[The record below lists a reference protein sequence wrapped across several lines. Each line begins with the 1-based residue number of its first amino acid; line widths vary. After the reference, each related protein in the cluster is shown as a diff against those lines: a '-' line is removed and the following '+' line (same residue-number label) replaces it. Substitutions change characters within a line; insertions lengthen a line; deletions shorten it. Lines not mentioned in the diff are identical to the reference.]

1 MANHTQTTEKPDDIN
16 AECEGGGIAG
26 YSMRNSVV
34 SWLIIM
40 VLAIG
45 GILAFNDLGRLE
57 DPEFTPRSA
66 LIVTAYPGASP
77 EQVEEEVTLLIE
89 SALQQLPSVKWIKS
103 VSTAG
108 LSQVDVMME
117 SEYTSLHLPQIWDEV
132 RRKIG
137 DLRTLPPGASK
148 PIVNDDFG
156 DVYGMI
162 WGITGDGYEMAELE
176 QFADQLRRDVVTL
189 EGVSK
194 VMIGGI
200 QQQQVFVEISNSKIA
215 ALNIPID
222 HITALLQQ
230 QNTVSNAGRVR
241 IQDDTVRLFP
251 TGEFQ
256 DISELR
262 DLVISPVGASAR
274 ILLGDVAEIRRGY
287 VEVPTKLMS
296 MNGLPALEF
305 GVSFMPGENVIE
317 VGARVQAHIDS
328 MLNKQPVGIEME
340 NIYNQPT
347 QVEKAVDGFVWS
359 LIEAVAI
366 VIGVLLLTM
375 GLKSGI
381 IIGIVLILSVTGTF
395 IFMEQMGIDL
405 QRISLG
411 ALIIALGMLVDNA
424 IVVVEGILIGMQR
437 GKSRFRAAIDIVEQ
451 TKWPLLGATVIAVTA
466 FAPIG
471 LSEDISGEL
480 VGSLFWVVLI
490 SLTLSWI
497 TAITTTPFLAAIFF
511 KNTKPATEG
520 EEVDPYKGVIFTSYR
535 KFLKIC
541 IRRRKTTM
549 LVLLVLLLGSVKGFG
564 MLKNEFFPPM
574 NLPKFMVDTWL
585 PYSTDI
591 RATAEEIQAMEQL
604 VLSHPEVTQVA
615 SSVGGGHVRF
625 MLAYKPEKMYN
636 NYGNLMVT
644 IKDMDKLTDVM
655 TDVRALLEDNFAG
668 ANYNFKRFEMGP
680 APDGRIEARFQ
691 GPDPEVLR
699 DLSNQ
704 AKAIMARHEGATA
717 VRDDWRERTKVI
729 RPDFNVEAARNLG
742 ISKSQ
747 VDSALLA
754 NFSGRSVGLYREGS
768 DLMPIIVQPPEAE
781 RTDINGIMEIQV
793 WSHQLQSYVSL
804 SQVVHSF
811 DVEFEDPIIMRRDR
825 KRTVMVMTDEDQM
838 GDLTTAAVLQS
849 FKAEVESIELPEGYT
864 MPWGGKHETSVD
876 ALVALGEKL
885 SGGYLVMILITILLF
900 SSFKDAAVIWTVV
913 PFAIIGV
920 VVGLYSANMPFTF
933 LALLGTMSLTG
944 MLIKNAIV
952 LVEEI
957 KLQIKEGK
965 EDYAAVIDAS
975 VSRVRPVS
983 MAAVTTVLGMIP
995 LITDGFFQAMAVA
1008 MMAGLT
1014 FATILTLIVIP
1025 VMYTMI
1031 HRVPSCDE
1039 SRC

>member
-1 MANHTQTTEKPDDIN
+1 MTTDTKSVNVPEDIEQ
-16 AECEGGGIAG
+16 ECKGGGIAG

-40 VLAIG
+40 VLLVG
-45 GILAFNDLGRLE
+45 GILAFKDLGRLE

-77 EQVEEEVTLLIE
+77 EQVEEEVTLVIE
-89 SALQQLPSVKWIKS
+89 NALQQLPSVKWIKS

-137 DLRTLPPGASK
+137 DIRTLPPGASK

-176 QFADQLRRDVVTL
+176 SFADQLRRDVVTL
-189 EGVSK
+189 DGVSK
-194 VMIGGI
+194 VVIGGI
-200 QQQQVFVEISNSKIA
+200 QQQQVFIELSNSKLS

-222 HITALLQQ
+222 HIAALLQN
-230 QNTVSNAGRVR
+230 QNSVSNAGRIR
-241 IQDDTVRLFP
+241 IQDETVRLYP

-256 DISELR
+256 DITELR
-262 DLVISPVGASAR
+262 DLVISPAGSNSR
-274 ILLGDVAEIRRGY
+274 ILLGDVAEIKRGY

-305 GVSFMPGENVIE
+305 GVSFMPGENVIK
-317 VGARVQAHIDS
+317 VGASVQAHIDS

-340 NIYNQPT
+340 NIYNQPL

-359 LIEAVAI
+359 LVEAVAI
-366 VIGVLLLTM
+366 VIAVLLLTM

-395 IFMEQMGIDL
+395 IFMEMMGINL

-437 GKSRFRAAIDIVEQ
+437 GKNRFRAAIEIVEQ

-480 VGSLFWVVLI
+480 IGTLFWVVLI

-497 TAITTTPFLAAIFF
+497 TAITTTPFLASMLF
-511 KNTKPATEG
+511 KNVKVAAEG
-520 EEVDPYKGVIFTSYR
+520 EDNDPYKGVVFTSYR
-535 KFLKIC
+535 RFLKAC
-541 IRRRKTTM
+541 IRHRKVTM
-549 LVLLVLLLGSVKGFG
+549 LLLLILLLGSVKGFG

-591 RATAEEIQAMEQL
+591 RATSAEIQAMEQL
-604 VLSHPEVTQVA
+604 VLTHPEVTQVA

-644 IKDMDKLTDVM
+644 VKDLDKLVVVM
-655 TDVRALLEDNFAG
+655 KEVRVLLEQNFTG

-691 GPDPEVLR
+691 GPDPDVLR
-699 DLSNQ
+699 ALSVQ
-704 AKAIMARHEGATA
+704 AKAIMASHEGATA
-717 VRDDWRERTKVI
+717 VRDDWRERTKVV
-729 RPDFNVEAARNLG
+729 RPVFNVEAARTLG

-747 VDSALLA
+747 VDNVLLA
-754 NFSGRSVGLYREGS
+754 NFSGRSVGLYRDGS
-768 DLMPIIVQPPEAE
+768 DMMPIIVQPPESE
-781 RTDINGIMEIQV
+781 RTDINGIMELQI
-793 WSHQLQSYVSL
+793 WSHQLNRYVGL
-804 SQVVHSF
+804 SQVVHRF
-811 DVEFEDPIIMRRDR
+811 DIEFEDPVIMRRDR
-825 KRTVMVMTDEDQM
+825 VRTLMTMTDEDQM
-838 GDLTTAAVLQS
+838 GSLTTAAVLQS
-849 FKAEVESIELPEGYT
+849 FKAEVEAIELPEGYS
-864 MPWGGKHETSVD
+864 MHWGGKHETSMD
-876 ALVALGEKL
+876 ALAAIGEKL
-885 SGGYLVMILITILLF
+885 GGGYLVMILITILLF

-920 VVGLYSANMPFTF
+920 VVGLYTANMPFTF

-957 KLQIKEGK
+957 RLQIAEGK
-965 EDYAAVIDAS
+965 EDYLAVIDAS

-1014 FATILTLIVIP
+1014 FATILTLIVTP

-1031 HRVPSCDE
+1031 HRVRSQ
-1039 SRC
+1039 

>member
-1 MANHTQTTEKPDDIN
+1 
-16 AECEGGGIAG
+16 
-26 YSMRNSVV
+26 MRNSVV

-40 VLAIG
+40 VLLVG
-45 GILAFNDLGRLE
+45 GILAFKDLGRLE

-66 LIVTAYPGASP
+66 LIVTSYPGASP
-77 EQVEEEVTLLIE
+77 EQVEEEVTLVIE
-89 SALQQLPSVKWIKS
+89 NALQQLPSVKWIKS

-137 DLRTLPPGASK
+137 DIRTLPPGASK

-162 WGITGDGYEMAELE
+162 WGITGDGYEIKELE

-194 VMIGGI
+194 VVIGGI
-200 QQQQVFVEISNSKIA
+200 QQQQVFIELSNSKLS

-222 HITALLQQ
+222 HIAALLQH
-230 QNTVSNAGRVR
+230 QNSVSNAGRIR
-241 IQDDTVRLFP
+241 IQDETVRLYP

-262 DLVISPVGASAR
+262 DLVISPVGSDAR
-274 ILLGDVAEIRRGY
+274 ILLGDVADIRQGY
-287 VEVPTKLMS
+287 VDVPTKLMS
-296 MNGLPALEF
+296 MNGLSALEF
-305 GVSFMPGENVIE
+305 GVSFMPGVNVIE
-317 VGARVQAHIDS
+317 VGARVQTHIDS
-328 MLNKQPVGIEME
+328 MLNKQPIGIEME
-340 NIYNQPT
+340 NIYNQPL

-359 LIEAVAI
+359 LVEAVVI
-366 VIGVLLLTM
+366 VIAVLLLTM
-375 GLKSGI
+375 GMKSGI

-395 IFMEQMGIDL
+395 IFMEQMGINL

-437 GKSRFRAAIDIVEQ
+437 GKNRFRAAIDIVEQ

-480 VGSLFWVVLI
+480 IGTLFWVVLI
-490 SLTLSWI
+490 SLTLSWV
-497 TAITTTPFLAAIFF
+497 TAITTTPFLAAILF
-511 KNTKPATEG
+511 KNVKVAAEG
-520 EEVDPYKGVIFTSYR
+520 EDNDPYKGVFFTSYR
-535 KFLKIC
+535 RFLKAC
-541 IRRRKTTM
+541 IHHRKLTM
-549 LVLLVLLLGSVKGFG
+549 LLLLILLFGSVKGFG

-591 RATAEEIQAMEQL
+591 RATSDEIKAMEQL

-644 IKDMDKLTDVM
+644 VKDLDKLVVVM
-655 TDVRALLEDNFAG
+655 KEVRTLLQQNFTG

-691 GPDPEVLR
+691 GPDPDVLR
-699 DLSNQ
+699 QLSAQ
-704 AKAIMARHEGATA
+704 AKAIMASHEGATA
-717 VRDDWRERTKVI
+717 VRDDWRERTKVV
-729 RPDFNVEAARNLG
+729 RPVFNVEAARTLG
-742 ISKSQ
+742 VSKSQ
-747 VDSALLA
+747 VDNVLLA
-754 NFSGRSVGLYREGS
+754 NFSGRSVGLYRNGS
-768 DLMPIIVQPPEAE
+768 DMMPIIVQPPAAE
-781 RTDINGIMEIQV
+781 RTDIGGIMELQI
-793 WSHQLQSYVSL
+793 WSNQLKRYVSL
-804 SQVVHSF
+804 SQVVHRF
-811 DVEFEDPIIMRRDR
+811 DIEFEDPVIMRRDR
-825 KRTVMVMTDEDQM
+825 VRTVMAMTDEDQM
-838 GDLTTAAVLQS
+838 GSLTTAAVLQS
-849 FKAEVESIELPEGYT
+849 FKAEVEAIELPEGYS
-864 MPWGGKHETSVD
+864 MHWGGKHETSMD
-876 ALVALGEKL
+876 ALVAIGEKL
-885 SGGYLVMILITILLF
+885 GSGYIVMILITILLF

-920 VVGLYSANMPFTF
+920 VVGLYTANMPFTF

-957 KLQIKEGK
+957 RLQIAEGK
-965 EDYAAVIDAS
+965 EVYLAVVDAS

-1014 FATILTLIVIP
+1014 FATILTLIVTP

-1031 HRVPSCDE
+1031 HRVRSQ
-1039 SRC
+1039 

>member
-1 MANHTQTTEKPDDIN
+1 MSTMSKQQKMPENVEE
-16 AECEGGGIAG
+16 ECRDGGIAG

-40 VLAIG
+40 VLLVG
-45 GILAFNDLGRLE
+45 GILAFKDLGRLE

-66 LIVTAYPGASP
+66 LIVTSYPGASP

-89 SALQQLPSVKWIKS
+89 NALQQLPSVKWIKS

-137 DLRTLPPGASK
+137 DLRALPPGAGK

-162 WGITGDGYEMAELE
+162 WGITGKGYDMAELE

-189 EGVSK
+189 DGVSK
-194 VMIGGI
+194 VVIGGV
-200 QQQQVFVEISNSKIA
+200 QQQQVFIEISTSKIS

-222 HITALLQQ
+222 HIAALLQN
-230 QNTVSNAGRVR
+230 QNSVSNAGRIR
-241 IQDDTVRLFP
+241 IQNDTVRLFP

-256 DISELR
+256 DVSELR
-262 DLVISPVGASAR
+262 DLVISPVGSDAR
-274 ILLGDVAEIRRGY
+274 ILLGDVADISRGY

-317 VGARVQAHIDS
+317 VGDRVQAHIDS
-328 MLNKQPVGIEME
+328 MLNKQPIGIEME
-340 NIYNQPT
+340 NIYNQPV

-359 LIEAVAI
+359 LVEAVAI
-366 VIGVLLLTM
+366 VIAVLLLTM
-375 GLKSGI
+375 GLKSGV
-381 IIGIVLILSVTGTF
+381 IIGMVLILSVTGTF

-424 IVVVEGILIGMQR
+424 IVVVEGILVGMQR
-437 GKSRFRAAIDIVEQ
+437 GKNRFRAAIDIVEQ

-480 VGSLFWVVLI
+480 IGTLFWVVLI

-497 TAITTTPFLAAIFF
+497 TAITTTPFLSAMFF
-511 KNTKPATEG
+511 KNEKSAAEG
-520 EEVDPYKGVIFTSYR
+520 EEVDPYKSVVFTSYR
-535 KFLKIC
+535 KFLKGC
-541 IRRRKTTM
+541 IRHRKKTM
-549 LVLLVLLLGSVKGFG
+549 LLLVILLLGSAKGFG

-585 PYSTDI
+585 PYNTDI
-591 RATAEEIQAMEQL
+591 RATAAEIKAMEEV
-604 VLSHPEVTQVA
+604 VLSHPEVIQVA

-636 NYGNLMVT
+636 NYGNLMITV
-644 IKDMDKLTDVM
+644 KDMDKLLDVM
-655 TDVRALLEDNFAG
+655 RDVRSMLESNFAG

-691 GPDPEVLR
+691 GPDPDVLR
-699 DLSNQ
+699 DLSAK
-704 AKAIMARHEGATA
+704 AKAIMVSHQGATA
-717 VRDDWRERTKVI
+717 VRDDWRERTKVV
-729 RPDFNVEAARNLG
+729 RPVFNVEAARVLG
-742 ISKSQ
+742 ISKAQ
-747 VDSALLA
+747 VDNVLLA
-754 NFSGRSVGLYREGS
+754 NFSGRAVGLYRDGA
-768 DLMPIIVQPPEAE
+768 DLMPIVVRPPEIE
-781 RTDINGIMEIQV
+781 RTDINGVMELQI
-793 WSHQLQSYVSL
+793 WSHQLNKYVSL
-804 SQVVHSF
+804 SQVVHRF
-811 DVEFEDPIIMRRDR
+811 EIEFEDPVIMRRDR
-825 KRTVMVMTDEDQM
+825 VRTIMAMTDEDQM
-838 GDLTTAAVLQS
+838 GALTTAAVQKS
-849 FKAEVESIELPEGYT
+849 FMAEVEAIQLPEGYS
-864 MPWGGKHETSVD
+864 MHWGGKHETSMD

-885 SGGYLVMILITILLF
+885 GGGYVVMILITVLLF

-920 VVGLYSANMPFTF
+920 VVGLYTANMPFTF

-957 KLQIKEGK
+957 KLQIHEGK
-965 EDYAAVIDAS
+965 EDYLAVIDAS

-1014 FATILTLIVIP
+1014 FATILTLIVTP
-1025 VMYTMI
+1025 VMYTVI
-1031 HRVPSCDE
+1031 HRVRSA
-1039 SRC
+1039 